1 VRPFD
6 SPPWGA
12 VGRSVLPHFFVY
24 ATAAPLAARVS
35 SEVPKASAAR
45 MNDENRLSS
54 PFRAAEPDTRPAWRR
69 FVSSHRR
76 PLVVAAILLAF
87 VLLAWLL
94 TPHGTQSAPG
104 GRFAGGGPMP
114 VVTASART
122 GDMPITLMGLG
133 TVTPLATVTVQSQIS
148 GQIVHIGF
156 KEGQTVKAGDP
167 LIQIDPRPYQVA
179 LEQAQGALARDKALL
194 ANARVDLERY
204 QTLFA
209 QDSIAEQQL
218 ATQKSLVA
226 QYAGAVTTDQGQIDA
241 AKLNLTYCH
250 IVSPIAGRVGLQ
262 QINVGNYV
270 TPAEPNGLVVVT
282 QLKPI
287 TVVFTLPEDDIP
299 PLLQRLHAGASLP
312 VTAWDRSNTHQIA
325 SGTLQSIDS
334 QIDTST
340 GTIRLKAV
348 FTNEDESLFPQ
359 QFVNVVLLLDTLH
372 GTTLVPQAAVQRG
385 APGTYVYLVN
395 SDETVSVRQVTVGPG
410 DATNVAITAGL
421 KPGESVVVDGADRLK
436 DGAKV
441 LLHQGSGSRPGAA
454 APRGDA
460 HQPGEGQGG
469 RRRSPGN
476 TGGS

>member
-1 VRPFD
+1 
-6 SPPWGA
+6 
-12 VGRSVLPHFFVY
+12 
-24 ATAAPLAARVS
+24 
-35 SEVPKASAAR
+35 
-45 MNDENRLSS
+45 MNDENRFSS
-54 PFRAAEPDTRPAWRR
+54 PFVAEADTRAAWRR
-69 FVSSHRR
+69 FADSHRR
-76 PLVVAAILLAF
+76 LLLVAAILLGF
-87 VLLAWLL
+87 LLLAWLL

-104 GRFAGGGPMP
+104 SRFAGGAPMP
-114 VVTASART
+114 VGTAVART
-122 GDMPITLMGLG
+122 GDMPITLIGLG

-148 GQIVHIGF
+148 GQIMHIGF

-299 PLLQRLHAGASLP
+299 PLLQRLHAGATLP
-312 VTAWDRSNTHQIA
+312 VTAWDRTNTHQLA

-334 QIDTST
+334 QIDTTT

-348 FTNEDESLFPQ
+348 FANDDESLFPQ
-359 QFVNVVLLLDTLH
+359 QFVNIVLLLDTMH
-372 GTTLVPQAAVQRG
+372 GATLIPQAGVQRG
-385 APGTYVYLVN
+385 APGTYVYVVN
-395 SDETVSVRQVTVGPG
+395 SDQTVNVRQITLGAG

-441 LLHQGSGSRPGAA
+441 LLHQGSGSGAGA
-454 APRGDA
+454 SKSGAPR
-460 HQPGEGQGG
+460 QPGQGQGG
-469 RRRSPGN
+469 RRHSQGN